1 MKPIFT
7 LLSLLFSSFA
17 VLANDMNAVALS
29 FEKHFNDYIDSL
41 NKYDIILEK
50 ADGFEVLDTRGRESA
65 TTARFRPPLYVK
77 QYPYVLENA
86 DAGVAFLYPEIN
98 LDEKG
103 LKEGFYVEN
112 EIRSNEKNIDFDVRQ
127 SISIL
132 SRKEAEQYSNADT
145 AVVYE
150 LDMFYNDVPYLGVYR
165 HCVGI
170 YLRKYAHPAMLLK
183 VMLSDSAYTEKDKY
197 VRMMLDLLR
206 YGNEQNPEME
216 KFEHKVSAVVDL
228 DFPSKKKKFCG
239 FIMDDIDD
247 ETLDAYV
254 QFKKLRD
261 SYRAKM
267 VEKTD
272 TLSTTEER
280 D

>member
-1 MKPIFT
+1 
-7 LLSLLFSSFA
+7 
-17 VLANDMNAVALS
+17 
-29 FEKHFNDYIDSL
+29 
-41 NKYDIILEK
+41 
-50 ADGFEVLDTRGRESA
+50 
-65 TTARFRPPLYVK
+65 
-77 QYPYVLENA
+77 
-86 DAGVAFLYPEIN
+86 
-98 LDEKG
+98 
-103 LKEGFYVEN
+103 
-112 EIRSNEKNIDFDVRQ
+112 
-127 SISIL
+127 
-132 SRKEAEQYSNADT
+132 
-145 AVVYE
+145 
-150 LDMFYNDVPYLGVYR
+150 
-165 HCVGI
+165 
-170 YLRKYAHPAMLLK
+170 
-183 VMLSDSAYTEKDKY
+183 
-197 VRMMLDLLR
+197 MLDLLR